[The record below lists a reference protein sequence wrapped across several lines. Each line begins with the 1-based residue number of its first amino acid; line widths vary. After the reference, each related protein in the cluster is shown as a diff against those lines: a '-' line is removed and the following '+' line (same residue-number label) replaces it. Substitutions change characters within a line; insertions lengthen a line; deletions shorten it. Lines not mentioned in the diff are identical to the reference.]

1 MCIFLKKKERC
12 SLFSE
17 KPENSLTIDSLNKTN
32 GIYID
37 NQIENAQKRRLEE
50 EKNEEKS
57 TESNNKIQKKK
68 PKKADS
74 ESESASVSIQQ
85 KHKDKQMEIDKEKEA
100 DLLKKEKKLTK
111 KPQLKL

>member
-1 MCIFLKKKERC
+1 MCIYIYLKKERC

-32 GIYID
+32 VIYID
-37 NQIENAQKRRLEE
+37 NQIENAQKRRLE
-50 EKNEEKS
+50 EEKS

-74 ESESASVSIQQ
+74 ESESGSVSIQQ

-100 DLLKKEKKLTK
+100 DLLKKEKKTNK